1 MEPILKKST
10 SKNIQEI
17 EKTNR
22 ILLFCT
28 QYHNKSAKIEIEK
41 DGNFVVK
48 IIIDVEGEMI

>member
-48 IIIDVEGEMI
+48 IIIDVEGEII